1 MRTPTCV
8 PSTPNV
14 SPSCPRTSSWHGASA
29 ASVPEG
35 VRPQTRPIPTAVGGV
50 RPQTHPIPTP
60 GGVRPQTHT
69 LEGGSQTPHS
79 PQTHTWW
86 LVRNQTPPPNPHM
99 GVGQTPNLP
108 HTHTWGSAPRPHSP
122 SQTHTLGGGVR
133 PQTCPKPT
141 AGGGVRPTAYPK
153 PFFGGRKGGEV
164 VDGTFPFIFAP
175 FCTLFALGFSFWS
188 CNIGS
193 WGARE
198 GFVHKISRWGGGC
211 TLCSPPFRCGAAA
224 VPHISTITPIPY
236 IGRVP
241 LCTGP
246 RSPPH
251 SGTQINKAL
260 NIH

>member
-1 MRTPTCV
+1 MCHPRQTCHHHAQGHPAGTAHPRRARLRGSDPKPTPY
-8 PSTPNV
+8 PHLGGSDPK
-14 SPSCPRTSSWHGASA
+14 
-29 ASVPEG
+29 
-35 VRPQTRPIPTAVGGV
+35 PTLWRGGV
-50 RPQTHPIPTP
+50 RPHTHPKPTP
-60 GGVRPQTHT
+60 GGWSETKP
-69 LEGGSQTPHS
+69 
-79 PQTHTWW
+79 
-86 LVRNQTPPPNPHM
+86 PPPNPHM

-153 PFFGGRKGGEV
+153 PFLGGRKGGEV

-188 CNIGS
+188 CIIGS

-251 SGTQINKAL
+251 SGTQINKTL